1 MCAASLRSRSRL
13 VPVAAAC
20 VAAVIALVGP
30 ACFAAK
36 VNTLVQPKRPVSSY
50 IVWLNANRAEITKSL
65 GKDAGVTDVAK
76 EAGKQWK
83 SVTATTKK
91 EYEAEAAKLK
101 KAYEKDL
108 AAFIKAGGEFQ
119 ARKPKKEKKEKK
131 VKDPNRP
138 KRAPSSYFLWLADS
152 RAKIVKSL
160 PKGAAVTEVAKAA
173 GAQWKK
179 LTAKA
184 KAPYAKKAEKA
195 SADYKK
201 AMEEYTAST
210 M

>member
-20 VAAVIALVGP
+20 VAAAIALVGP

-36 VNTLVQPKRPVSSY
+36 VNTLVQPKRPASSY
-50 IVWLNANRAEITKSL
+50 MVWMNANRAEITKSL

-91 EYEAEAAKLK
+91 KYEAEAAKLK
-101 KAYEKDL
+101 EAYEKDL

-119 ARKPKKEKKEKK
+119 ARKPKKEKK
-131 VKDPNRP
+131 VRDPNRP
-138 KRAPSSYFLWLADS
+138 KRAPSAYFLWLADS

-160 PKGAAVTEVAKAA
+160 PKGAAVTEVMKVA
-173 GAQWKK
+173 GPQWKK